1 MKKSLVAFAVLSAI
15 AGAASAQSSVT
26 VFGVVDL
33 SANNWKLGSQS
44 QNRLDSNMMNSNRLG
59 FRGVEDLG
67 GGLKASFWLEGGMDN
82 SMGQGGNGVVNS
94 VNNGTTT
101 GVFAFERKS
110 TVGIAGKFGEIRL
123 GRDYTSAF
131 GNAASFDV
139 YGANGMA
146 TSINLYLNAY
156 NGPAG
161 LGAVQATTVRANNMI
176 AYYLPAGLGGFYGSV
191 QVAAGE
197 HTRGAPAV
205 AAAPGVNAVAASTG
219 VSGTSY
225 MGGRLGYAAG
235 PIDVGVGLNTTKTA
249 TADDFKITNIGGSY
263 NFGVV
268 KVLGLWNQNKYGAKS
283 YTVTQLSASIPMG
296 QGEIKASWA
305 RGDAA
310 GGGTDANDATLMGA
324 EYIYNLS
331 KRTAL
336 YTQFGQ
342 LKNAAANKVGA
353 SFASI
358 IGGGTTNVGQGGI
371 QIAAE
376 IAAGGFKSTGYGVG
390 VRHSF

>member
-1 MKKSLVAFAVLSAI
+1 MKKSLVALAVLGTFG
-15 AGAASAQSSVT
+15 GAALAQSSVT

-33 SANNWKLGSQS
+33 SANSWKNGSVSQS
-44 QNRLDSNMMNSNRLG
+44 RMDSNMMNSNRLG

-82 SMGQGGNGVVNS
+82 SMGHGGNGVINS

-110 TVGIAGKFGEIRL
+110 TVGVEGNFGEIRL

-131 GNAASFDV
+131 INAATFDV

-146 TSINLYLNAY
+146 TTINLYLTNYNA
-156 NGPAG
+156 NSG
-161 LGAVQATTVRANNMI
+161 LGAVQGTTVRANNMI
-176 AYYLPAGLGGFYGSV
+176 AYYLPAGLGGFYGSL

-197 HTRGAPAV
+197 NTRGAAAV
-205 AAAPGVNAVAASTG
+205 AAAAGVNAVAASTG

-235 PIDVGVGLNTTKTA
+235 PIDVGVGYNTTKTA
-249 TADDFKITNIGGSY
+249 TTDDFKITNIGGSY
-263 NFGVV
+263 NFGMV
-268 KVLGLWNQNKYGAKS
+268 KVLGLWNQNKYGVKS

-296 QGEIKASWA
+296 AGEIKASWA
-305 RGDAA
+305 KGDAA

-342 LKNAAANKVGA
+342 LKNAAGNTKAA

-371 QIAAE
+371 VNTAE
-376 IAAGGFKSTGYGVG
+376 LAAGGFKSTGYGVG